1 MQDRTPLGL
10 RSDGA
15 VESSKRALAG
25 VGRKSVVQV
34 GPKPQEIAKIP
45 GKPNKGI
52 ERPKFRFDAEVA
64 KVKPNDTV
72 TVEVELP
79 ASMVVAA
86 GSRLNELV
94 YTGLRDA
101 LNKAGVQW
109 FGPRFLSRLRAREQL
124 AATRR
129 SKVFRL

>member
-1 MQDRTPLGL
+1 MSDRAPLGL

-15 VESSKRALAG
+15 VESSKRALSS

-34 GPKPQEIAKIP
+34 GPTPVKLAGRVDP
-45 GKPNKGI
+45 GVKRESGI
-52 ERPKFRFDAEVA
+52 RFDAEMA
-64 KVKPNDTV
+64 KVKPNETV

-86 GSRLNELV
+86 GSKLNELV
-94 YTGLRDA
+94 YAGLRDT
-101 LNKAGVQW
+101 LNKRGVQW
-109 FGPRFLSRLRAREQL
+109 FGPRFLSRLRAKEQL

-129 SKVFRL
+129 RDRFTL